1 MQTLSA
7 NKVLALMGVDANTAA
22 TGFQFHE
29 VGSNPYPAFAD
40 RRVSFSLV
48 LHSGNNCAFIFS

>member
-29 VGSNPYPAFAD
+29 VGSNPSSNPNPYPAETGD
-40 RRVSFSLV
+40 DDTMLNIPEPV
-48 LHSGNNCAFIFS
+48 